1 MQLILKVSLTKKNDQ
16 RQGKHGI
23 PRVHIANRKNGSA
36 GKDQG
41 RFATVWKRSWNREN
55 GRV

>member
-1 MQLILKVSLTKKNDQ
+1 MQPILKVSSTPKKNDQ

-41 RFATVWKRSWNREN
+41 RFATV
-55 GRV
+55 